1 MRSDKYDQ
9 NNDIK
14 PTAPKGK
21 RKKNDLS
28 EDFLAEFMNL
38 EQNNQKSADD
48 YYTAPKKPFLTEEDA
63 KDLNK
68 KSPKSKKAKKGGKN
82 SKNGKNGKKKRIW
95 PKVIVVLI
103 LLLAAI
109 GVGAYFFLDSQV
121 GKMDY
126 VDTNYEEFGIDE
138 TVAENLKDYRNIA
151 ILGTDERKGESQ
163 ANSRTD
169 AIVIATIEK
178 STGKITLTSVM
189 RDTYLLM
196 DDVNGE
202 SMLDKA
208 THAHAFGGPVNTCK
222 MLNQSLDL
230 NISEFVVVD
239 WNSVADT
246 VDTLGGI
253 EIEVEENELADLN
266 KWGPETAN
274 NTDREWT
281 EVTSTGKQTLD
292 GVQSATYCRIR
303 KTSGGDPG
311 RTERIKKVLTA
322 VLAKAKEHPTKVTEL
337 TDKVFPEIQTNMKT
351 KDITSLLPKALK
363 FDINKSVGYPFN
375 YWGGIVNGKWI
386 AITTT
391 LEENNARLYKEVF
404 GIDNYEMSNKAS
416 QINQKII
423 SETGIT
429 EGSEAD

>member
-14 PTAPKGK
+14 TTAPKKK
-21 RKKNDLS
+21 RKKKNDVS
-28 EDFLAEFMNL
+28 EDFLAEFMNI
-38 EQNNQKSADD
+38 EQNDSKSADE
-48 YYTAPKKPFLTEEDA
+48 YYTVPKKPFLTEEDA
-63 KDLNK
+63 KDLKQTK
-68 KSPKSKKAKKGGKN
+68 KKPKKAKKNAKV
-82 SKNGKNGKKKRIW
+82 GKNGKKKRIW
-95 PKVIVVLI
+95 PKVVVVLI

-109 GVGAYFFLDSQV
+109 GVGAYFFLDSQI
-121 GKMDY
+121 GKLDY
-126 VDTNYEEFGIDE
+126 VETNYKEFGIDE
-138 TVAENLKDYRNIA
+138 TVAENLKGYRNIA
-151 ILGTDERKGESQ
+151 IMGTDERKGEKQ

-196 DDVNGE
+196 DDINGE

-239 WNSVADT
+239 WYSVADT
-246 VDTLGGI
+246 VDALDGI

-281 EVTSTGKQTLD
+281 EVTSAGTQTLD
-292 GVQSATYCRIR
+292 GVQAATYCRIR

-322 VLAKAKEHPTKVTEL
+322 VFDKAKAHPTMVTKL
-337 TDKVFPEIQTNMKT
+337 TDEVFPEIQTNMKT

-363 FDINKSVGYPFN
+363 FDIDKSVGYPFN

-386 AITTT
+386 AIPTT
-391 LEENNARLYKEVF
+391 LEENNARLYKNVF
-404 GIDNYEMSNKAS
+404 GMDNYEMSNKAS